1 MNTLTI
7 GRNIKR
13 LREEQNIT
21 QQMLAE
27 KLSISFQAVSK
38 WETGTSLPDVT
49 LLPAI
54 SEIFGVTIDDL
65 FRANIHAASYLT
77 NRRLSVYKITILC

>member
-27 KLSISFQAVSK
+27 KISISFQAVSK
-38 WETGTSLPDVT
+38 WETGGSL
-49 LLPAI
+49 
-54 SEIFGVTIDDL
+54 
-65 FRANIHAASYLT
+65 R
-77 NRRLSVYKITILC
+77 

>member
-27 KLSISFQAVSK
+27 KLSISFQTVSK
-38 WETGTSLPDVT
+38 WETGTDLPDVT
-49 LLPAI
+49 RYCP
-54 SEIFGVTIDDL
+54 L
-65 FRANIHAASYLT
+65 FQKYSA
-77 NRRLSVYKITILC
+77 